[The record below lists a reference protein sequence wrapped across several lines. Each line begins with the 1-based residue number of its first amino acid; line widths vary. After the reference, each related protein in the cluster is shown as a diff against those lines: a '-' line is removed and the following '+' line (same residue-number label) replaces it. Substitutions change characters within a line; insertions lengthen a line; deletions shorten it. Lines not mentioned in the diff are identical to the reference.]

1 MSRLLCCVLCLLV
14 SPAAAEIITVEDGQS
29 FERINLT
36 TGREL
41 VVNGGDVEL
50 VNNLGSLVTINGGAV
65 GDITTNMFNDENG
78 GHEPR
83 VVVTGY
89 SQAFGINTDG
99 PSIGNLDNGHVVL
112 HGYSFRVLVDP
123 LPSKGS
129 AVFGYGWLLDGS
141 YVDFSA
147 TFKDVFNRRNGQSVT
162 LVKHDPV
169 FVDPTGDWEFDLTD
183 LNVIRNNFGS
193 SGEQST
199 GDTNFDGVV
208 DLGDLNLVRNKFGL
222 GYGDMPAEWEY
233 SGDVPTNVRHRWTPD
248 MPIPVPEPS
257 TLLLMLL
264 GFCAL
269 AGIPLRRRW
278 CSFRRHQLPLRSP

>member
-1 MSRLLCCVLCLLV
+1 MSRFLCCVLCVLV
-14 SPAAAEIITVEDGQS
+14 SPAAAEIITVEDGQF
-29 FERINLT
+29 FERINVT

-50 VNNLGSLVTINGGAV
+50 VNNFGSLVTINGGTVGAV
-65 GDITTNMFNDENG
+65 VTNMFNDANG
-78 GHEPR
+78 GHEPN

-89 SQAFGINTDG
+89 DQEFGINTDG
-99 PSIGNLDNGHVVL
+99 PNIGNLDNGHVVL

-129 AVFGYGWLLDGS
+129 IVWGHGWLLDGS

-147 TFKDVFNRRNGQSVT
+147 SFRDVFNRRNGQSVT

-169 FVDPTGDWEFDLTD
+169 FVDPTGDWTFDLTD

-193 SGEQST
+193 QGE

-208 DLGDLNLVRNKFGL
+208 DLVDINLVRNKFGL
-222 GYGDMPAEWEY
+222 GYAGNPEWEY

-257 TLLLMLL
+257 TILLTLL
-264 GFCAL
+264 GFFGFAC
-269 AGIPLRRRW
+269 IPLRCRYRSW
-278 CSFRRHQLPLRSP
+278 LRPSP